1 VTVIKRNA
9 VANLAGRIWSNILA
23 LAFVPVYLH
32 FLGIEAYGLVGFAAT
47 MQGVLLLLDVGIG
60 ASLLRELARLSA
72 IPDSAREQRD
82 TVRTLETIYWCIALA
97 GGALVFLLAPL
108 IATHWVRPQ
117 HLATAVVIT
126 SIRIIGLI
134 MAMQFPFGFY
144 ESGLMGLQR
153 QVFVNMILATSG
165 TVRALSAVLVL
176 WLVSPTIQAFL
187 LSQAITTALATVVI
201 RFFLWRAIPSTTEAA
216 AFRPELF
223 SLLWKF
229 AAGTAGIALA
239 NALFYQ
245 VDKVLLSRW
254 LTLSAFGYY
263 MLAQSVAG
271 VLWSLV
277 RPISAAVFPRFSQ
290 LAVVE
295 DEQELRTLYHGASQ
309 SMSSLLAPVGVV
321 LMFFS
326 YDVIAI
332 WTHNVTIASNAAPIA
347 ALAAIGI
354 VAVGLADVPHFLRL
368 AYGWVGLSLKTNLV
382 LLIAL
387 LPVLA
392 LATFRY
398 GAIGAVSAWAAV
410 NIAYLA
416 ITVPITHTRVLR
428 GAFASWALKDTVI
441 PVAAAVAI
449 AALARMVIPREG
461 PLLMH
466 FAQICAAGLVVL
478 LATAITA
485 PAVRRFLFA
494 RFA

>member
-9 VANLAGRIWSNILA
+9 VANLAGRIWSNL
-23 LAFVPVYLH
+23 LSVAFVPLYLH

-47 MQGVLLLLDVGIG
+47 LQGVLLLLDVGIG

-72 IPDSAREQRD
+72 IPDSGREQRD
-82 TVRTLETIYWCIALA
+82 TVLTLESIYWGIAIA
-97 GGALVFLLAPL
+97 GGALVFVLAPL

-117 HLATAVVIT
+117 HLATAAVIS

-153 QVFVNMILATSG
+153 QVFVNMILAASG
-165 TVRALSAVLVL
+165 TLRALCSVLVL
-176 WLVSPTIQAFL
+176 WLISPTIQAFL
-187 LSQAITTALATVVI
+187 LTQAITTGLATVAI
-201 RFFLWRAIPSTTEAA
+201 RIILWRNLPASESAP
-216 AFRPELF
+216 AFRPAIF
-223 SLLWKF
+223 SLLWKY

-245 VDKVLLSRW
+245 IDKVLLSRW
-254 LTLSAFGYY
+254 LTLTAFGYY

-290 LAVVE
+290 LAVMK
-295 DEQELRTLYHGASQ
+295 DETELRTLYHGASQ
-309 SMSSLLAPVGVV
+309 SMSSLLVPVGVV
-321 LMFFS
+321 LIFFS
-326 YDVIAI
+326 YDLIAI
-332 WTHNVTIASNAAPIA
+332 WTHNPAVASNAAPIA

-382 LLIAL
+382 LLVAL

-392 LATFRY
+392 FATCRY

-410 NIAYLA
+410 NVAYLV
-416 ITVPITHTRVLR
+416 ITVPITHTRLLR
-428 GAFASWALKDTVI
+428 GAFAAWAWKDTII
-441 PVAAAVAI
+441 PAAAAVAI
-449 AALARMVIPREG
+449 AALARMVIPHDG

-466 FAQICAAGLVVL
+466 FAQLCAAGLVIL
-478 LATAITA
+478 IATASTA
-485 PAVRRFLFA
+485 PSVRRYFIA
-494 RFA
+494 RFV